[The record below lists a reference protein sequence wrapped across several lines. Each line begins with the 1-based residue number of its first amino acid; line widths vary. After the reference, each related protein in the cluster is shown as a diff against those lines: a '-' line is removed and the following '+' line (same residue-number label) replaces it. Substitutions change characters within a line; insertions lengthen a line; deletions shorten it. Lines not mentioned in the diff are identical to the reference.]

1 MSFHEPY
8 AWLKPKAWIGQLGV
22 QETLKNEL
30 PWSLYNA
37 WLKPKTWIG
46 QLGVQETLKNE
57 LPWTLYY
64 AWLKPKTWWIG
75 QLGVQETLKSELPWT
90 LYNAWLKPET
100 WIGGSGVQEN
110 PKKWAS
116 IMNAWLK
123 PKDLDQLVDNVSHYF
138 FGGACNF
145 TTSHMGQSFNPKSS
159 TTTTKTMLGCAH
171 ARKGALN
178 WQGLKLAR
186 SPHLATSSKPVLVS
200 PFLQSPHARMLPKDG
215 ACSAPTVCHAL
226 YFFK

>member
-1 MSFHEPY
+1 
-8 AWLKPKAWIGQLGV
+8 
-22 QETLKNEL
+22 
-30 PWSLYNA
+30 
-37 WLKPKTWIG
+37 
-46 QLGVQETLKNE
+46 
-57 LPWTLYY
+57 
-64 AWLKPKTWWIG
+64 
-75 QLGVQETLKSELPWT
+75 
-90 LYNAWLKPET
+90 
-100 WIGGSGVQEN
+100 
-110 PKKWAS
+110 
-116 IMNAWLK
+116 MNAWLK